1 MKVKTSLLELCVLR
15 CLRYIPPRGSQASL
29 LVCLCVLGGIL
40 FLFLFLNSCR
50 ARVSNGGQVISR
62 SVHLKPRTPRGC
74 SGSPSQKSQGK
85 EEFEQTRLTG
95 SEYSTMDKSCQLL
108 SAPHNTA
115 KWVIL
120 RGLGTVT
127 GAAHSRGCPQQE
139 TNFQEE
145 AVNDGPRPPPLTL
158 LAALEIL
165 WEAQTW
171 LSLLSAPFQGG
182 VAFSFRETAGHRHLI
197 WSQSHRLGSRKGP
210 HTLIWPGSLS

>member
-1 MKVKTSLLELCVLR
+1 M
-15 CLRYIPPRGSQASL
+15 
-29 LVCLCVLGGIL
+29 

-85 EEFEQTRLTG
+85 EESEQTRLTG

-145 AVNDGPRPPPLTL
+145 AVNDGPPSPSPDSFGRLGDSVGSPDLAL
-158 LAALEIL
+158 LAFSPFSRAGLLLASGRLLGTDTLYGHRATGLGAGRDLTHSSGLAAFLES
-165 WEAQTW
+165 Q
-171 LSLLSAPFQGG
+171 APF
-182 VAFSFRETAGHRHLI
+182 ETD
-197 WSQSHRLGSRKGP
+197 K
-210 HTLIWPGSLS
+210 HTSTGFPSICGCL